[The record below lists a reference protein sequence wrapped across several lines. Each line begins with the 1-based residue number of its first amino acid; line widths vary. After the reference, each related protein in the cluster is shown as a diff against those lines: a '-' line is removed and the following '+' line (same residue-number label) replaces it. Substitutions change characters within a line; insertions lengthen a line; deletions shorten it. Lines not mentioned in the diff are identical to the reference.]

1 MARKPRVYAKEPYH
15 SADPLVGAFAD
26 YLSARNT
33 SVATAVAYQRD
44 LESFGS
50 FLLAKSDGG
59 DPSQHRVAPY
69 PLLGATSHEV
79 TAYAAHLVAK
89 RSYSPKSI
97 RRKLSALRT
106 FYRFQKMTGRR
117 EDNPALEVPSPKIGR
132 SLPKALSVADVD
144 KLLATSVAGRSDA
157 LRLRDR
163 ALLEVL
169 YGSGIR
175 RSELIGLDLEDVDLD
190 RRQMR
195 VIGGKGNKD
204 RTVLLTE
211 AAADA
216 MRMYLAHRPRSP
228 EGAFFLSRNGRRLSD
243 SMLYKIF
250 RTFVAISGIDPSA
263 TPHTMRHSFATHL
276 YENGAD
282 LLTIKEL
289 LGHESLATTQVY
301 TKVSM
306 QRLRE
311 QFDQSHPRQREQPA
325 TRRRRREERP

>member
-1 MARKPRVYAKEPYH
+1 MARRPRVYDREPFR
-15 SADPLVGAFAD
+15 SGDPRIAGFAD
-26 YLSARNT
+26 YLGARNA
-33 SVATAVAYQRD
+33 SRATVVAYQRD

-50 FLLAKSDGG
+50 FLTAAAAGSDPRGHH
-59 DPSQHRVAPY
+59 PAPY
-69 PLLGATSHEV
+69 RLADASQAEVSAFAGHLLSTRA
-79 TAYAAHLVAK
+79 
-89 RSYSPKSI
+89 YSPKSI

-106 FYRFQKMTGRR
+106 FYGYLKLIGAR
-117 EDNPALEVPSPKIGR
+117 ESNPALEVPSPKIGR
-132 SLPKALSVADVD
+132 SLPKALSEREVDRLLTTTIAGGSDVQ
-144 KLLATSVAGRSDA
+144 
-157 LRLRDR
+157 RLRDR

-169 YGSGIR
+169 YASGVR
-175 RSELIGLDLEDVDLD
+175 RSELIGLNMDDVDLE

-195 VIGGKGNKD
+195 VVGGKGNKD
-204 RTVLLTE
+204 RTVLLTA

-216 MRMYLAHRPRSP
+216 MRRYLEHRPRSADP
-228 EGAFFLSRNGRRLSD
+228 AFFLSRNGRRLSD
-243 SMLYKIF
+243 SMLYKLF
-250 RTFVAISGIDPSA
+250 RAFVAISGIDPSA

-311 QFDQSHPRQREQPA
+311 EFDRSHPRQRA
-325 TRRRRREERP
+325 KR

>member
-1 MARKPRVYAKEPYH
+1 MARRQRVYSAEPFR
-15 SADPLVGAFAD
+15 SQDPLIVAFAE

-33 SVATAVAYQRD
+33 SPRTTVAYQRD

-50 FLLAKSDGG
+50 FLAARGSGADLRVHG
-59 DPSQHRVAPY
+59 VAPY
-69 PLLGATSHEV
+69 PELAQADTAAISAFASHLL
-79 TAYAAHLVAK
+79 AA

-106 FYRFQKMTGRR
+106 FYRFVKLIGRR
-117 EDNPALEVPSPKIGR
+117 DANPALEVPSPKIGR
-132 SLPKALSVADVD
+132 SLPKALSVRDVE
-144 KLLATSVAGRSDA
+144 KLLATSLAGRSDV

-175 RSELIGLDLEDVDLD
+175 RSELIGLDLEDVDLE

-195 VIGGKGNKD
+195 VVSGKGNKD
-204 RTVLLTE
+204 RSVLLTT

-216 MRMYLAHRPRSP
+216 MRAYLAHRPRSA
-228 EGAFFLSRNGRRLSD
+228 ETAFFLSRNGRRLSD
-243 SMLYKIF
+243 SSLYKIF
-250 RTFVAISGIDPSA
+250 RIFVALSGIDPSA

-301 TKVSM
+301 TKVSLA
-306 QRLRE
+306 RLRSE
-311 QFDQSHPRQREQPA
+311 FDKAHPR
-325 TRRRRREERP
+325 ERD

>member
-1 MARKPRVYAKEPYH
+1 MARRPRVYDRQPFR
-15 SADPLVGAFAD
+15 SADPRVAGFAD
-26 YLSARNT
+26 YLGARNA
-33 SVATAVAYQRD
+33 SRATVVAYQRD

-50 FLLAKSDGG
+50 FLTATAAGT
-59 DPSQHRVAPY
+59 DPREHQAPPY
-69 PLLGATSHEV
+69 PRLADTLQPEV
-79 TAYAAHLVAK
+79 SAYAAHLLAT
-89 RSYSPKSI
+89 REYSPKSI

-106 FYRFQKMTGRR
+106 FYAYLKLIGAR
-117 EDNPALEVPSPKIGR
+117 DNNPALEVPSPKIGR
-132 SLPKALSVADVD
+132 SLPKALSEREVDRLLTTTIAGGSDVQ
-144 KLLATSVAGRSDA
+144 
-157 LRLRDR
+157 RLRDR

-175 RSELIGLDLEDVDLD
+175 RSELVGLNLEDVDLE

-204 RTVLLTE
+204 RTVLLT
-211 AAADA
+211 APAADA
-216 MRMYLAHRPRSP
+216 MRRYLEHRPRTADP
-228 EGAFFLSRNGRRLSD
+228 AFFLSRNGRRLSD
-243 SMLYKIF
+243 SMLYKLF
-250 RTFVAISGIDPSA
+250 RAFVAISGIDPSA

-301 TKVSM
+301 TKVSV

-311 QFDQSHPRQREQPA
+311 QFDRSHPRQRA
-325 TRRRRREERP
+325 KR

>member
-1 MARKPRVYAKEPYH
+1 MARRPRVYSAEPFR
-15 SADPLVGAFAD
+15 SADPLIAGFAE

-33 SVATAVAYQRD
+33 SPRTAIAYQRD

-50 FLLAKSDGG
+50 FLAARAQG
-59 DPSQHRVAPY
+59 DDVREHRTAPY
-69 PLLGATSHEV
+69 PALETAVSADVSAFASHLL
-79 TAYAAHLVAK
+79 AA

-97 RRKLSALRT
+97 RRKLSSLRT
-106 FYRFQKMTGRR
+106 FYRFVKLIGRR
-117 EDNPALEVPSPKIGR
+117 DANPALEVPSPKIGR
-132 SLPKALSVADVD
+132 SLPKALSVRDVE
-144 KLLATSVAGRSDA
+144 KLLATSLAGRSDV

-169 YGSGIR
+169 YGSGVR
-175 RSELIGLDLEDVDLD
+175 RSELIGLNLEDVDLD

-195 VIGGKGNKD
+195 VVGGKGNKD
-204 RTVLLTE
+204 RSVLLTT

-216 MRMYLAHRPRSP
+216 MRAYLGHRPRSA
-228 EGAFFLSRNGRRLSD
+228 EAAFFLSRNGQRLSD
-243 SMLYKIF
+243 SSLYKIF
-250 RTFVAISGIDPSA
+250 RMFVALSGIDPSA

-301 TKVSM
+301 TKVSLA
-306 QRLRE
+306 RLRSE
-311 QFDQSHPRQREQPA
+311 FDKAHPRERE
-325 TRRRRREERP
+325 

>member
-1 MARKPRVYAKEPYH
+1 MARRPRVYSAEPFR
-15 SADPLVGAFAD
+15 SADPLIAGFVE

-33 SVATAVAYQRD
+33 SPRTAIAYQRD

-50 FLLAKSDGG
+50 FLAARAQGG
-59 DPSQHRVAPY
+59 DVREHRAAPY
-69 PLLGATSHEV
+69 PALGDAVSADVSAFASHLLAT
-79 TAYAAHLVAK
+79 

-97 RRKLSALRT
+97 RRKLSSLRT
-106 FYRFQKMTGRR
+106 FYRFVKLIGRR
-117 EDNPALEVPSPKIGR
+117 DANPALEVPSPKIGR
-132 SLPKALSVADVD
+132 SLPKALSVKDVE
-144 KLLATSVAGRSDA
+144 KLLATSLAGRSDV

-169 YGSGIR
+169 YGSGVR
-175 RSELIGLDLEDVDLD
+175 RSELIGLNLEDVDLD

-195 VIGGKGNKD
+195 VVGGKGNKD
-204 RTVLLTE
+204 RSALLTS

-216 MRMYLAHRPRSP
+216 MRAYLGHRPRSA
-228 EGAFFLSRNGRRLSD
+228 EAAFFLSRNGRRLSD
-243 SMLYKIF
+243 SSLYKIF
-250 RTFVAISGIDPSA
+250 RMFVALSGIDPSA

-301 TKVSM
+301 TKVSLA
-306 QRLRE
+306 RLRTE
-311 QFDQSHPRQREQPA
+311 FDKAHPRERE
-325 TRRRRREERP
+325 

>member
-1 MARKPRVYAKEPYH
+1 MARRPRVYSAEPFR
-15 SADPLVGAFAD
+15 SADPLIAAFAE

-33 SVATAVAYQRD
+33 SPRTGIAYQRD

-50 FLLAKSDGG
+50 FLEARAQGADVRA
-59 DPSQHRVAPY
+59 HRAAPY
-69 PLLGATSHEV
+69 EALADAGSADISAFASHLL
-79 TAYAAHLVAK
+79 AA

-97 RRKLSALRT
+97 RRKLSSLRT
-106 FYRFQKMTGRR
+106 FYRFVKLTGRR
-117 EDNPALEVPSPKIGR
+117 DTNPALEVPSPKIGR
-132 SLPKALSVADVD
+132 SLPKALSVRDVE
-144 KLLATSVAGRSDA
+144 KLLATSLAGRSDM

-169 YGSGIR
+169 YGSGVR
-175 RSELIGLDLEDVDLD
+175 RSELIGLNLEDVDLD

-195 VIGGKGNKD
+195 VISGKGNKD
-204 RTVLLTE
+204 RSVLLTS

-216 MRMYLAHRPRSP
+216 MRAYLGHRPRSA
-228 EGAFFLSRNGRRLSD
+228 EAAFFLSRNGRRLSD
-243 SMLYKIF
+243 SSLYKIF
-250 RTFVAISGIDPSA
+250 RTFVALSGIDPSA

-301 TKVSM
+301 TKVSLA
-306 QRLRE
+306 RLRSE
-311 QFDQSHPRQREQPA
+311 FDKAHPR
-325 TRRRRREERP
+325 ERG

>member
-1 MARKPRVYAKEPYH
+1 MARRPRVYAREPFR
-15 SADPLVGAFAD
+15 SGDPLIAGFAE
-26 YLSARNT
+26 YLGARNA
-33 SVATAVAYQRD
+33 SRATVVAYQRD
-44 LESFGS
+44 VESFGS
-50 FLLAKSDGG
+50 FLAATATRSD
-59 DPSQHRVAPY
+59 QRAHRPPPY
-69 PLLGATSHEV
+69 PALLEASQPEV
-79 TAYAAHLVAK
+79 SAFAAHLMSTRA
-89 RSYSPKSI
+89 YSPKSI

-106 FYRFQKMTGRR
+106 FYGYLKMIGRR
-117 EDNPALEVPSPKIGR
+117 ENNPALEVPSPKIGR
-132 SLPKALSVADVD
+132 SLPKALSEAEVD
-144 KLLATSVAGRSDA
+144 RLLATTIAGRSDA

-169 YGSGIR
+169 YGSGVR
-175 RSELIGLDLEDVDLD
+175 RSELIGLNLEDVDLD

-195 VIGGKGNKD
+195 VVGGKGNKD

-216 MRMYLAHRPRSP
+216 MRLYLGQRARTAEP
-228 EGAFFLSRNGRRLSD
+228 AFFLSRNGRRLSD
-243 SMLYKIF
+243 SMLYKVF
-250 RTFVAISGIDPSA
+250 RAFVAISGIDPTA

-301 TKVSM
+301 TKVSV

-311 QFDQSHPRQREQPA
+311 QFDRSHPRQQ
-325 TRRRRREERP
+325 TDRPPRSKR